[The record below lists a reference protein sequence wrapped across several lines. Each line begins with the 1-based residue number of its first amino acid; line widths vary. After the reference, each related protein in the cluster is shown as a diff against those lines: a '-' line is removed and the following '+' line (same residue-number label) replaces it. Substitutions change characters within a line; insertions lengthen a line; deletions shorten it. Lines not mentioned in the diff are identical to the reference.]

1 MKHGRPSAEKDKCR
15 CSIAKSYLSH
25 LKTVASIMKCV
36 YITSNSPSCLK
47 YDYDDFES
55 GVIYTLNKN
64 RRWEATESI
73 GVDLLD
79 ELNKL
84 NKEWNVTIVER
95 VTLKEYS
102 RSASIYGSCSSRF
115 EEFYPIKKFHF
126 LKNGNEY
133 SQKSVRSVRGQTYLN
148 FLKKKKNFEGN
159 EESEENSDP
168 IASYNVLRAPRN
180 YVQLLK
186 KRFQQSNYGPYYD
199 WPRAGYWNR
208 LNREEDRNIDL
219 RYEEVENLDGEYFGE
234 DQEDAENSSLP
245 SKSNFYNFEDH
256 LVDKFVVIKRR
267 KKSECFVKRF

>member
-1 MKHGRPSAEKDKCR
+1 MKHGRPSAEKDTCR

-25 LKTVASIMKCV
+25 LKTVVSIMKCV
-36 YITSNSPSCLK
+36 YIPSNSSSCLK
-47 YDYDDFES
+47 YDCDDFES
-55 GVIYTLNKN
+55 GVIYTVNKN
-64 RRWEATESI
+64 RRWEALESI

-79 ELNKL
+79 ELSKL

-102 RSASIYGSCSSRF
+102 RSSSIYGSCSSRF

-126 LKNGNEY
+126 LKNGSEY
-133 SQKSVRSVRGQTYLN
+133 CQISVRSVRGQSYYN
-148 FLKKKKNFEGN
+148 FLENKKNSEDI
-159 EESEENSDP
+159 EESGENSEH
-168 IASYNVLRAPRN
+168 IASYDILRAPNN

-219 RYEEVENLDGEYFGE
+219 RYEENENLDEEYFEE
-234 DQEDAENSSLP
+234 DQEELENCNLP
-245 SKSNFYNFEDH
+245 SKPEFYNFEDH
-256 LVDKFVVIKRR
+256 LMDKFVVVKKRKN
-267 KKSECFVKRF
+267 KKTSVL